1 MRKNNKS
8 GFTLIELMVVAI
20 IVAILA
26 AVAIPL
32 MSGNKDRAIATEAQA
47 GCGAILT
54 ACKVQFTEDG
64 GASQTYEELTDLT
77 SLQSSDLDGKYF
89 ANGEYKFSVTVADD
103 GSMTGTIS
111 ATDPDEKVGVSLN
124 VATGVW
130 DYTYTAPTT

>member
-1 MRKNNKS
+1 MKTNKKS

-32 MSGNKDRAIATEAQA
+32 MSANKDRAIATEGQA

-64 GASQTYEELTDLT
+64 AASYSALTDLGSIAST
-77 SLQSSDLDGKYF
+77 DLDGNYF
-89 ANGEYKFSVTVADD
+89 ESGEYTINVTSAAD
-103 GSMTGTIS
+103 GSMTGSIS
-111 ATDPDEKVGVSLN
+111 ANDPTSEVGVSLDVSN
-124 VATGVW
+124 GDWT
-130 DYTYTAPTT
+130 YSYTAP